1 MNFKKIVL
9 LFCSFLVLLYIKPVF
24 AGTIANDISGHWA
37 EKTILKWQKEKSI
50 PSLKNYKSLWQSL
63 WR

>member
-37 EKTILKWQKEKSI
+37 EKTILKWQKEKTI
-50 PSLKNYKSLWQSL
+50 KNYED
-63 WR
+63 